1 MYNRVSRF
9 VFVVVN
15 RWVVEYEI
23 SGKIEGE
30 KFRLN
35 VFLEFIFKDIV
46 CLVMISLLFEGID
59 DTMNWTDKRIL

>member
-35 VFLEFIFKDIV
+35 VYFWNLFLR
-46 CLVMISLLFEGID
+46 ISFVS
-59 DTMNWTDKRIL
+59 